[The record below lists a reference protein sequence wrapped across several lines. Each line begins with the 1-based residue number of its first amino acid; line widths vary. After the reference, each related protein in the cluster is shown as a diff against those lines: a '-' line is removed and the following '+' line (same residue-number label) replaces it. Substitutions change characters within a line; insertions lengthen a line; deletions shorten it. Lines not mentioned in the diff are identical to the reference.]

1 MYLLRF
7 VTLVPHIPERT
18 RISDRLSRV
27 DHQLS
32 QCLRES
38 SVKMSVLPHSFIHT
52 RRFVLMKG
60 PGFWKQW
67 AWWFSSIFM
76 IRVYYS
82 WFLIQVPKWKR
93 DFISPNLY
101 CLLCLLAIM
110 FANCT
115 IFTTLFL
122 GRSSTNY
129 TMYHFNKYRM

>member
-38 SVKMSVLPHSFIHT
+38 LVKLSVSPHSFIHT
-52 RRFVLMKG
+52 RGFVLMKG

-67 AWWFSSIFM
+67 ACWFP
-76 IRVYYS
+76 V
-82 WFLIQVPKWKR
+82 FLWYECIIP
-93 DFISPNLY
+93 DFLY
-101 CLLCLLAIM
+101 KCTMTTRFHITQFVLSFKSVSYHM
-110 FANCT
+110 FANFI

-122 GRSSTNY
+122 GRGSTNN
-129 TMYHFNKYRM
+129 TMHHLLM